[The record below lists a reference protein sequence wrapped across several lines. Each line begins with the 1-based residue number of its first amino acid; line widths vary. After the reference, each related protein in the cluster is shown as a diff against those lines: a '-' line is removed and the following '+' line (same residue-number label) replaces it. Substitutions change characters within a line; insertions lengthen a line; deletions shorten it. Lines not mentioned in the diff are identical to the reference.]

1 MLRHLTLFLVAL
13 ALAAGCAGTS
23 PSPTPEETT
32 LTAVGQLA
40 PDFTVETLDGGT
52 FTLGEQR
59 GQVVLVNWFATW
71 CPPCQEEMP
80 HLQSEVWEV
89 FRDQGL
95 VLVSVAREETAE
107 VVRPFIQKYA
117 VTWPFLLDPDRSAYA
132 RYAEAFIPRNHVI
145 DREGRIIFQSS
156 GFEREDFEEMI
167 GVIRAALSPQEGA
180 PRMEE
185 RQEGQTE

>member
-1 MLRHLTLFLVAL
+1 MIRHFTLLLMALSLV
-13 ALAAGCAGTS
+13 AGCAGTS

-32 LTAVGQLA
+32 LTKVGQLA
-40 PDFTVETLDGGT
+40 PDFTVETLEGGT
-52 FTLGEQR
+52 FTLSEQR

-95 VLVSVAREETAE
+95 VLVSVAREEKAE
-107 VVRPFIQKYA
+107 VVVPFVQKYA
-117 VTWPFLLDPDRSAYA
+117 VTWPFLLDLDRSAYA

-145 DREGRIIFQSS
+145 DRDGRILFQSS
-156 GFEREDFEEMI
+156 GFEQPEFEDMI
-167 GVIRAALSPQEGA
+167 AVIRTALSA
-180 PRMEE
+180 P
-185 RQEGQTE
+185 